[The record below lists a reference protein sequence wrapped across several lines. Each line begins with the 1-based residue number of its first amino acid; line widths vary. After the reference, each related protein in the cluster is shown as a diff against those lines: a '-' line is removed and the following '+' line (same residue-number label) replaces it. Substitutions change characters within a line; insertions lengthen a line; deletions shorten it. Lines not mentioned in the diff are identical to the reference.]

1 MSPFISKNARYDG
14 RAFLRLLEL
23 YVLWAIEEIDTEY
36 ANKLEEI
43 TPNLQ
48 KTYKR
53 GGNWQSII
61 AAEMEFSPAF
71 PDTLKQL
78 WQKNTEI
85 ASKNGVRLSPQ
96 QFAEMVVD
104 ENFPVDRIS

>member
-1 MSPFISKNARYDG
+1 VSPFASKNPRYDG
-14 RAFLRLLEL
+14 RAFLRFLEL
-23 YVLWAIEEIDTEY
+23 YVLWAIEELDVEQ
-36 ANKLEEI
+36 ANRVDQMTPKLQEV
-43 TPNLQ
+43 
-48 KTYKR
+48 YKR
-53 GGNWQSII
+53 GGNWQSIV
-61 AAEMEFSPAF
+61 AAEMEFPPAF

-78 WQKNTEI
+78 WEKNTEI